1 MKKIFLI
8 IIALLAVNL
17 SYSQSNTQSWEEAN
31 KAYEASEYGKAIE
44 LYTSIVNSGE
54 ESAKLYYNLGSA
66 YFKAG
71 NVGKSLVNLYRAE
84 RLAPGDA
91 DTRYNIM
98 FVNTRI
104 QDKIEAVP
112 QFFLIR
118 WVNSIRSMMSSN
130 GWAYLSIMS
139 LAVTLMFVIIY
150 LLSSKL
156 ALRKMGFYLGVV
168 FAVLFFITTIMA
180 ASAKN
185 AAVDTKEAV
194 VVVASVAVKASP
206 GNESKDVFVVHEG
219 LKMEVIREVN
229 GFYEIE
235 IADGNRG
242 WIELNAVEVI

>member
-1 MKKIFLI
+1 
-8 IIALLAVNL
+8 
-17 SYSQSNTQSWEEAN
+17 
-31 KAYEASEYGKAIE
+31 
-44 LYTSIVNSGE
+44 
-54 ESAKLYYNLGSA
+54 
-66 YFKAG
+66 
-71 NVGKSLVNLYRAE
+71 
-84 RLAPGDA
+84 
-91 DTRYNIM
+91 
-98 FVNTRI
+98 
-104 QDKIEAVP
+104 
-112 QFFLIR
+112 
-118 WVNSIRSMMSSN
+118 
-130 GWAYLSIMS
+130 
-139 LAVTLMFVIIY
+139 MFVIIY